1 MQTHSWYIILLCS
14 YATRWICK
22 RKREPSAMAYAISHF
37 IGASAFKLLW
47 SQMGSLGTSPDK
59 WHLFRS
65 CHWFGQWFN
74 KLLVRF
80 NGHGNVCKSCSSRSR
95 TKGDLDNAQNLL
107 WFHSNAWWTLVSIII
122 YEDHYHQQNTRLL
135 APENSEV
142 LLGAELIENA
152 SLNLTSFWWGYLTS
166 LVMMLP
172 RLTRQYMIY
181 YMFFSTQKSHI
192 FLCWRQFTCPK
203 TSFVI
208 LGQPPRQRC
217 TYKAYDRGMGNAIGQ
232 SKNITIWFHQNK
244 EISCFYLATKYRVVH
259 IKPAWTT
266 FPVQALATS

>member
-135 APENSEV
+135 APENQWSPARRWVDWKRQPESNV
-142 LLGAELIENA
+142 ILVRLPHFTRDDVT
-152 SLNLTSFWWGYLTS
+152 SLNSSVYDILYFFFHAEKPHIS
-166 LVMMLP
+166 LLEAVHLP
-172 RLTRQYMIY
+172 KDIICDSR
-181 YMFFSTQKSHI
+181 
-192 FLCWRQFTCPK
+192 
-203 TSFVI
+203 
-208 LGQPPRQRC
+208 
-217 TYKAYDRGMGNAIGQ
+217 
-232 SKNITIWFHQNK
+232 
-244 EISCFYLATKYRVVH
+244 
-259 IKPAWTT
+259 
-266 FPVQALATS
+266 ATSQAKVYIQSVW